1 MLPLNDELGKLA
13 EGGWGLDAVAE
24 GVEGV
29 GAAPLLNSAQRGHLR
44 FVSVKAREKR
54 RRVSG

>member
-1 MLPLNDELGKLA
+1 LLPLNDELGKLA

-54 RRVSG
+54 R